1 MQERTKVK
9 IIIILREVETG
20 ISRILVKFK
29 RIKVV
34 IGNKE
39 IMEEDK
45 ILTIKAGM
53 REDLVIKEIMEGKL
67 LLVNLA
73 GKIIRAFL
81 KIK

>member
-1 MQERTKVK
+1 MK

-20 ISRILVKFK
+20 ITRILVKFK
-29 RIKVV
+29 RTKVV
-34 IGNKE
+34 IGSRE

-53 REDLVIKEIMEGKL
+53 REDLVIKEIMEGKP